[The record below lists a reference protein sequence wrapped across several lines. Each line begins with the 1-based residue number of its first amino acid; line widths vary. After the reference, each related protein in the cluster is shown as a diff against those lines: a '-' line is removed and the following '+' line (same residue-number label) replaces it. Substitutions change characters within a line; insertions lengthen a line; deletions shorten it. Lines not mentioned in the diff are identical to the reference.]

1 MTLPTG
7 NSAAW
12 EDEGTRIATALDG
25 CGSAVVTGSDTAAAA
40 QVALGI
46 GRVQARR
53 RRVAIAD
60 LVGEEPALQSLVPAD
75 APHGI
80 VDSFLYGVSMNKI
93 AYPIDPAQNL
103 YILPSGSGPIDLDS
117 LMRNE
122 RWRKLA
128 AGFQEV
134 DALLLLVARSEG
146 SALDTLIGATEGVVT
161 VGHTHIGAGRR
172 VIAAVPG
179 DFTELDGAPPPE
191 PVRPAGTEKRAAPR
205 DRGREPEPESAP
217 RSRLGLWLLLIALL
231 LLGAAAYWAWANGWL
246 GVLPGS
252 RQTYDSAG
260 AAAGAVAPSSAMAV
274 ANSLGTTI
282 PPFTDSV
289 VNRAD
294 SSRAGGFILV
304 LSHLSDSSGAALTL
318 DHETKGLPAAT
329 YSPVIIHGMP
339 WYRVTVGSFPTR
351 AAADSMIR
359 NSPEVET
366 AAALYAPFSV
376 VLASRVTP
384 ESATARLAEFR
395 DRKQPAFALIQADGS
410 VTVFA
415 GAFETPEQS
424 AQLLSELR
432 AGGVQAWVA
441 YRTGKVFE

>member
-1 MTLPTG
+1 MPTR

-12 EDEGTRIATALDG
+12 EDEGARIASALDG
-25 CGSAVVTGSDTAAAA
+25 CGSAVVVGSDTAAAA

-60 LVGEEPALQSLVPAD
+60 LVGEEPALQTLVPTD

-117 LMRNE
+117 LMRND

-134 DALLLLVARSEG
+134 DALLLLVTRSEG
-146 SALDTLIGATEGVVT
+146 SALDTLIGATDGVVT
-161 VGHTHIGAGRR
+161 VGPTRTGAGRR

-179 DFTELDGAPPPE
+179 DFSEMDDANQTEA
-191 PVRPAGTEKRAAPR
+191 VRPGGTEKRAVPR
-205 DRGREPEPESAP
+205 DRGMSSESEVSH
-217 RSRLGLWLLLIALL
+217 RSRRGLWLLLAALL
-231 LLGAAAYWAWANGWL
+231 ALAAAGYWAWTNGWL
-246 GVLPGS
+246 GTLPAS
-252 RQTYDSAG
+252 RGAAGNTG
-260 AAAGAVAPSSAMAV
+260 AAAAAVAPATAMTV
-274 ANSLGTTI
+274 AGSLATTNS
-282 PPFTDSV
+282 PVFTDSV
-289 VNRAD
+289 INRAD
-294 SSRAGGFILV
+294 SGRAAGYVLV

-318 DHETKGLPAAT
+318 DRDAGSLPAAT
-329 YSPVIIHGMP
+329 YSPVLIDGMP
-339 WYRVTVGSFPTR
+339 WYRVTVGSFGTR
-351 AAADSMIR
+351 VAADSMIR
-359 NSPEVET
+359 NSREVET
-366 AAALYAPFSV
+366 AATLYAPFSV
-376 VLASRVTP
+376 VLAGGVTP
-384 ESATARLAEFR
+384 ESAAIRLNAFR
-395 DRKQPAFALIQADGS
+395 ERKRPVFALIQDDGS
-410 VTVFA
+410 VTIFA

-432 AGGVQAWVA
+432 ADGEQVSVA
-441 YRTGKVFE
+441 YRTGKVFQ

>member
-1 MTLPTG
+1 MTLPTR

-12 EDEGTRIATALDG
+12 EDEGARIASALDG
-25 CGSAVVTGSDTAAAA
+25 YGSAVVVGSDTAAAA

-60 LVGEEPALQSLVPAD
+60 LVGEEPALQMLVPAD

-103 YILPSGSGPIDLDS
+103 YILPSGSGPLDLDS
-117 LMRNE
+117 LMRND

-134 DALLLLVARSEG
+134 DALLLLVTRSEG
-146 SALDTLIGATEGVVT
+146 SALDTLIGATDGVIT
-161 VGHTHIGAGRR
+161 VGPTRTGAGRR

-179 DFTELDGAPPPE
+179 DFPAMDDAPPTE
-191 PVRPAGTEKRAAPR
+191 PALRGTTERRAQSR
-205 DRGREPEPESAP
+205 DFGRDTESELPP
-217 RSRLGLWLLLIALL
+217 RSRRGLWLLLVALL
-231 LLGAAAYWAWANGWL
+231 ALAAAGYWAWANGWL

-252 RQTYDSAG
+252 RGAADSTN
-260 AAAGAVAPSSAMAV
+260 AAAGAVAPATETAATSSAPT
-274 ANSLGTTI
+274 NFS
-282 PPFTDSV
+282 PFTDSV
-289 VNRAD
+289 TNRAD
-294 SSRAGGFILV
+294 SARAAGFVVV
-304 LSHLSDSSGAALTL
+304 LSHLSDSRGAAMTL
-318 DHETKGLPAAT
+318 DRDARSLPAAT
-329 YSPVIIHGMP
+329 YSAVLIDGMP
-339 WYRVTVGSFPTR
+339 WYRVTFGSFVTR
-351 AAADSMIR
+351 VAADSMIS
-359 NSPEVET
+359 NTSEIET
-366 AAALYAPFSV
+366 ATALYAPFSV
-376 VLASRVTP
+376 VLARGVTP
-384 ESATARLAEFR
+384 ESAEIRLQAFR
-395 DRKQPAFALIQADGS
+395 ERKRPVFALVQDDGS

-432 AGGVQAWVA
+432 ADGEQVSVA
-441 YRTGKVFE
+441 YRTGKVFQ